1 MNRKQFIILLVLVAV
16 IGGAGLIIHQRNR
29 ESWQSGD
36 AGIGQKL
43 LPNLAIN
50 HVAQIRVQAG
60 TNVLELAKHNDVWQV
75 AQRDNYPADFSKIS
89 SLLLK
94 LADLKIVQ
102 SEQIGP
108 SQLGRFE
115 LLPPGAGTNGATL
128 VEFKDESGKTQDT
141 LLLGK
146 PHLQKAPANS
156 QFGGMGG
163 DSWPDGRYVMTK
175 TNSENVAVISDPLDD
190 LQPQPASWL
199 DKTFLSVEKPSA
211 ISVQF
216 PEATN
221 DWELTR
227 ASETNDWQLADAKP
241 AEKLDS
247 SKLYSVTSPFSSV
260 NFSDVEP
267 LTQAA
272 ATNTTVLTVKTFD
285 GFTYVASIGPE
296 QGSDYP
302 VTFKISANLPTV
314 RVAGK
319 DEKPDEKTKL
329 DQAFAAEKTKLTDKL
344 AKETPLTHWTYLL
357 PSYSL
362 DELLKKRA
370 DLLEAPKKETTSTD
384 SSDAGNAATNK

>member
-29 ESWQSGD
+29 QSWQSDD
-36 AGIGQKL
+36 ASIGQKL

-50 HVAQIRVQAG
+50 HVAQIRVQSG
-60 TNVLELAKHNDVWQV
+60 TNLLELAKHNDIWQV

-89 SLLLK
+89 SLMLK

-115 LLPPGAGTNGATL
+115 LLPPVSGTNGATL
-128 VEFKDESGKTQDT
+128 VEFKDESGKTLNT

-163 DSWPDGRYVMTK
+163 DGWPDGRYVMTK
-175 TNSENVAVISDPLDD
+175 ANSENVAVISDPLDD
-190 LQPQPASWL
+190 LQPQPAPWL

-227 ASETNDWQLADAKP
+227 VSETNDWQLANPKP
-241 AEKLDS
+241 DEKLDS

-267 LTQAA
+267 LKNSAP
-272 ATNTTVLTVKTFD
+272 TNTTVLTIKTFD
-285 GFTYVASIGPE
+285 GFTYVASIEPE

-302 VTFKISANLPTV
+302 VTFKISAKLPTE

-319 DEKPDEKTKL
+319 DEKPEEKTKL
-329 DQAFAAEKTKLTDKL
+329 DQAFAAEKTKLTEKL

-357 PSYSL
+357 PSYNV
-362 DELLKKRA
+362 DEWLKKRG
-370 DLLEAPKKETTSTD
+370 DLLEAPQKETAASSSTD
-384 SSDAGNAATNK
+384 ASATK